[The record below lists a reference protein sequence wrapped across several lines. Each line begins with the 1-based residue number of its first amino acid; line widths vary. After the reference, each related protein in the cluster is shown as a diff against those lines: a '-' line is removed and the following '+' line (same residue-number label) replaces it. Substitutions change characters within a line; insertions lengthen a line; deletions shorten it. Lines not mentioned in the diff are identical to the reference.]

1 MIKYECVCVF
11 GCVPVC
17 VWPQASQL
25 YYNSEAWASP
35 LFPIRF
41 MFSHH
46 SCPCSMIALKGQY
59 NQTWCVTDV
68 TSVFKANTAPGIHT
82 PKPICARYKCVCGCV
97 WVQPACGVELEIQ
110 SKPENSRVILH
121 PELRIGDLCP
131 CALSPSLTN
140 HLNGKV
146 TGVNWF
152 EPQMKRHRF
161 VVKHGNQEQPRPDS
175 WPLWSEPEK
184 KSTWP
189 LSEIC
194 QHRSCVRPWNL

>member
-1 MIKYECVCVF
+1 MSVCVCLGVF
-11 GCVPVC
+11 LCVYGHRPHSFITIARPGLLLSFPYGSCSAITHAHAPWLHWRASIIRPDALQMLQVFLKPIQ
-17 VWPQASQL
+17 PQASIHQ
-25 YYNSEAWASP
+25 NPSVHDISV
-35 LFPIRF
+35 
-41 MFSHH
+41 
-46 SCPCSMIALKGQY
+46 
-59 NQTWCVTDV
+59 CVGV
-68 TSVFKANTAPGIHT
+68 
-82 PKPICARYKCVCGCV
+82 CV

-175 WPLWSEPEK
+175 WPLWSEPEN